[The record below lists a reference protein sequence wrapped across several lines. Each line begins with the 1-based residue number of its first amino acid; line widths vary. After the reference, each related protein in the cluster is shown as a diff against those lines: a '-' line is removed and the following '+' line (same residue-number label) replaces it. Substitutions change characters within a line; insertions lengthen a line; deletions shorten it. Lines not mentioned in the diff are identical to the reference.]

1 MQLDERFGDLLRRY
15 RLAAGLTQEELAARA
30 ALSARGIQALE
41 IGQRKA
47 PRRTTLQLLV
57 DALGLDPAQRE
68 ALAAA
73 ARGSARLA
81 PLTTHHGAPRTNL
94 PLPPTPLIGRA
105 REVEAIRRMLLDPA
119 VRLLTLT
126 GPGGAGKTR
135 LALEVARQLCTAFP
149 QGVYLVSLAP
159 ITDPALV
166 LATVGQALGVVET
179 PS

>member
-1 MQLDERFGDLLRRY
+1 
-15 RLAAGLTQEELAARA
+15 
-30 ALSARGIQALE
+30 
-41 IGQRKA
+41 
-47 PRRTTLQLLV
+47 
-57 DALGLDPAQRE
+57 
-68 ALAAA
+68 
-73 ARGSARLA
+73 
-81 PLTTHHGAPRTNL
+81 
-94 PLPPTPLIGRA
+94 
-105 REVEAIRRMLLDPA
+105 MLLDPA

-179 PS
+179 PSRTLLESIRRAWAMSRCCCCWTTSSRSALQPHASPSPPPAAG